1 MSFIRAILSTVS
13 EKDTLAMSTKSIA
26 AADRET
32 SVIRGPEPLA
42 CCYAHHSP
50 FGLSAQLCRSLA
62 ALNATWV
69 DLTNKRLRENFRLPR
84 ELASCTSLPAML
96 WVYRNYCQAAVLQ
109 YQSGFSQF
117 QQIALHLTRDVP
129 VGSFKPAEPSGDIQ
143 KHAARPWVAATDD
156 VLP

>member
-1 MSFIRAILSTVS
+1 
-13 EKDTLAMSTKSIA
+13 MSTKSIA

-32 SVIRGPEPLA
+32 SVIRGPETLA

-109 YQSGFSQF
+109 YQSGLSQI
-117 QQIALHLTRDVP
+117 QQIALHLMRDVP
-129 VGSFKPAEPSGDIQ
+129 VGSFKPAEACGDIEE
-143 KHAARPWVAATDD
+143 HVVRSCAPATDD
-156 VLP
+156 ALP